1 MDKYILVIWPE
12 IQYFMESDR
21 FHECLFV
28 DNLDGHDE
36 VPDSSYMVP
45 EDLYD
50 SMVDSDN
57 NIWEQTLFF
66 VIKSSPD

>member
-1 MDKYILVIWPE
+1 
-12 IQYFMESDR
+12 MESDR

-50 SMVDSDN
+50 SMVDSDY
-57 NIWEQTLFF
+57 NI
-66 VIKSSPD
+66 

>member
-1 MDKYILVIWPE
+1 MD
-12 IQYFMESDR
+12 SDR

-45 EDLYD
+45 EDLYNSID
-50 SMVDSDN
+50 YNDD
-57 NIWEQTLFF
+57 I
-66 VIKSSPD
+66 

>member
-1 MDKYILVIWPE
+1 MDKYILVTWPG

-36 VPDSSYMVP
+36 VPDSGKNGKTDPLKTV
-45 EDLYD
+45 E
-50 SMVDSDN
+50 SDPLKTV
-57 NIWEQTLFF
+57 QTDHSKT
-66 VIKSSPD
+66 V